1 MNTLVLKR
9 IHKHLFLTGSFFV
22 ILSLA
27 GCSLQKYDS
36 ILPEEKKSIV
46 QSVPEQSASEP
57 QGSET
62 EPEQDEF
69 ADMSP
74 KELVECFYYTME
86 EDAENP
92 DNQLERHLA
101 YFMCD
106 EYYCFL
112 ICHDPRHPLL
122 NGVSRHGP
130 PKEVGRIGGTL
141 GGMISGEFGY
151 NNYQLPLSEIAVFD
165 LKEEG
170 LSWPP
175 VEPNTDYYRDLEEK
189 EIEEIEEFLKK
200 IYACIERPVNVY
212 GRSPWC
218 IVEISDDTFILLAC
232 YPGRRSSAEK
242 QESEGSFF
250 VFQKSENSH
259 YKLSSCLSFQDTYGV
274 M

>member
-1 MNTLVLKR
+1 MTILALKR
-9 IHKHLFLTGSFFV
+9 IRRCLFIVSCFLITFN
-22 ILSLA
+22 LA
-27 GCSLQKYDS
+27 GCSFQKPNP
-36 ILPEEKKSIV
+36 IPPEENHSLV
-46 QSVPEQSASEP
+46 QSVPEQSVSEP

-175 VEPNTDYYRDLEEK
+175 VEPNTDY
-189 EIEEIEEFLKK
+189 
-200 IYACIERPVNVY
+200 ACIERPVNVY